1 MKVMATFIGAALTA
15 ASLAF
20 AGPVFAAPGHAGFA
34 PHSPSGGS
42 DHAVGAVMGGEH
54 SDESVGLGATS
65 AASAA
70 GASGG
75 THDNACETFGASGP
89 C

>member
-15 ASLAF
+15 ASLAL
-20 AGPVFAAPGHAGFA
+20 AGPALAATGHAGFA

-42 DHAVGAVMGGEH
+42 DHAVSAVMGTEH
-54 SDESVGLGATS
+54 SSESVGLGAPTGMS
-65 AASAA
+65 A
-70 GASGG
+70 GAGAG
-75 THDNACETFGASGP
+75 THDNACETFGAGGP